1 MLIVRANNRS
11 GCARTVQNGHGPLIA
26 CLTLVNRIAFP
37 RWVLAVGTALLV
49 IWMTVLV
56 AGLIGIYIADEYLT
70 PAFSEQSV
78 PPPRL
83 Y

>member
-1 MLIVRANNRS
+1 MIVKS
-11 GCARTVQNGHGPLIA
+11 
-26 CLTLVNRIAFP
+26 IAFP
-37 RWVLAVGTALLV
+37 RWVLAVVVALLV

-56 AGLIGIYIADEYLT
+56 AGLIGIYIADEEVS

-78 PPPRL
+78 PKPRL

>member
-1 MLIVRANNRS
+1 MKS
-11 GCARTVQNGHGPLIA
+11 
-26 CLTLVNRIAFP
+26 IAFP
-37 RWVLAVGTALLV
+37 RWVLVVGTALLV
-49 IWMTVLV
+49 IWLTALV
-56 AGLIGIYIADEYLT
+56 VGLIGIYIADEYVT

>member
-1 MLIVRANNRS
+1 VDHTYDR
-11 GCARTVQNGHGPLIA
+11 G
-26 CLTLVNRIAFP
+26 IAFSKATMTIGAAL
-37 RWVLAVGTALLV
+37 VL
-49 IWMTVLV
+49 IWMLML
-56 AGLIGIYIADEYLT
+56 ALGLLGIYIADEYLT

>member
-1 MLIVRANNRS
+1 MAPRLRRSTIMNR
-11 GCARTVQNGHGPLIA
+11 V
-26 CLTLVNRIAFP
+26 AFP
-37 RWVLAVGTALLV
+37 PWALVVGTALLV
-49 IWMTVLV
+49 IWLTALV
-56 AGLIGIYIADEYLT
+56 VSLIGIYIADEYVT

>member
-1 MLIVRANNRS
+1 M
-11 GCARTVQNGHGPLIA
+11 
-26 CLTLVNRIAFP
+26 NRIAFP
-37 RWVLAVGTALLV
+37 PWALVVGTALLV
-49 IWMTVLV
+49 IWLAALV
-56 AGLIGIYIADEYLT
+56 VGLIGIYIADEYLT